1 MYDSRWESIW
11 ATVMASRTK
20 GTFCPGWMFITARC
34 WGLWINRPIWAPLG
48 GQTGFWPGWAF
59 AIAMAINTV
68 AVGPC
73 GIAALYIVRGE
84 Q

>member
-34 WGLWINRPIWAPLG
+34 CLSPHVAIYHRTLLGAMDKSAHLGTARRPDRILARLG
-48 GQTGFWPGWAF
+48 ICYCDGH
-59 AIAMAINTV
+59 
-68 AVGPC
+68 
-73 GIAALYIVRGE
+73 
-84 Q
+84 